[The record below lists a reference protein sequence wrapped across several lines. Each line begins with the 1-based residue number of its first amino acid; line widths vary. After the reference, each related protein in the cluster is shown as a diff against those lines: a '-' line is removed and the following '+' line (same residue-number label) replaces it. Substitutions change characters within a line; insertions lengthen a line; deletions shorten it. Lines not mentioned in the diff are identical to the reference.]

1 MSKGFEG
8 HKVLSEFWHDRGG
21 RRRINSGD
29 PKIHEYAISGCFLGL
44 CLICAALAG
53 LSKSSNFVMTLMVGE
68 KLLKIRLSSHP
79 VVAVMIEAC
88 EIQSP
93 SACMLDPLYM
103 HDRPP
108 CMHDRPP
115 SACMLDPPSVYCSY
129 WAIQSC
135 RPTI

>member
-1 MSKGFEG
+1 MNKRFEG

-29 PKIHEYAISGCFLGL
+29 PKIYDYAISGCFLGL

-53 LSKSSNFVMTLMVGE
+53 LSKSSNFVMTLMVGG

-88 EIQSP
+88 GIQSP
-93 SACMLDPLYM
+93 EYEQTIEGNKLG
-103 HDRPP
+103 
-108 CMHDRPP
+108 
-115 SACMLDPPSVYCSY
+115 SVRIL
-129 WAIQSC
+129 A
-135 RPTI
+135 